1 MEENK
6 RKKLFDVEDQMEHD
20 LDEQAF
26 TRAVSRLSDTDRH
39 LFEDTG
45 VIHIDR
51 DMPAEDRKSVV

>member
-26 TRAVSRLSDTDRH
+26 TRAVFPIRTDICLKILESFILTGTCLRKHRRCMLS
-39 LFEDTG
+39 
-45 VIHIDR
+45 V
-51 DMPAEDRKSVV
+51 